1 MSLSRSSASIQAET
15 SVSSRGLSQ
24 FAARAG
30 GGRVIN
36 AVINNKM
43 LFIKRVSPKVGK
55 KDTLRLDEKVVQRAV
70 LEAARKAGLAKPVSP
85 HVLRHSFATHL
96 LESGYDIRT
105 VHSSLGQRDHASVAQ
120 AFDFLR

>member
-1 MSLSRSSASIQAET
+1 
-15 SVSSRGLSQ
+15 
-24 FAARAG
+24 
-30 GGRVIN
+30 
-36 AVINNKM
+36 M
-43 LFIKRVSPKVGK
+43 LFIKTVSPKVGK

-105 VHSSLGQRDHASVAQ
+105 VQSSLGQRDHASVVQ

>member
-1 MSLSRSSASIQAET
+1 
-15 SVSSRGLSQ
+15 
-24 FAARAG
+24 
-30 GGRVIN
+30 
-36 AVINNKM
+36 M

-85 HVLRHSFATHL
+85 HVLRHSFATYL
-96 LESGYDIRT
+96 LECGYDIRT
-105 VHSSLGQRDHASVAQ
+105 VQSSLGQRDHASVVQ